1 VALASLDVFE
11 QDQTLAN
18 LPPKIEHLRRGL
30 AAWQARETRVHEVRQ
45 CGLVA
50 GIELRKSDGRRFPP
64 EQRVGEQV
72 CLAAR
77 KHGLLTRPILDTLV
91 LMPPLCVTPLE
102 LDHAISALEAAVC
115 EVL

>member
-1 VALASLDVFE
+1 MQV
-11 QDQTLAN
+11 
-18 LPPKIEHLRRGL
+18 HLRRGL
-30 AAWQARETRVHEVRQ
+30 AAWQGREARVHEVRQ

-50 GIELRKSDGRRFPP
+50 GIELRQPDGTRFPP

-77 KHGLLTRPILDTLV
+77 RHGLLTRPILDTLV

-102 LDHAISALEAAVC
+102 LDHAIAALEAAVC